1 MPLFGGKK
9 KGSKDNLT
17 DSQPN
22 STVNSSTRPGE
33 EPVSSNGTAKDVPRH
48 EPAPP
53 QPRPKLVFHCQQAH
67 GSPTGII
74 SGFTNVKELY
84 QKIAE
89 CYDMNVEEVG
99 MLFVGLGFIDPL
111 SHLHSVGFITNCH
124 LMF

>member
-9 KGSKDNLT
+9 KGSKDALAEN
-17 DSQPN
+17 QAN

-33 EPVSSNGTAKDVPRH
+33 DAVSSNGTAKNDVVQRN
-48 EPAPP
+48 EPPPP

-89 CYDMNVEEVG
+89 CYDMNVEEVSITS
-99 MLFVGLGFIDPL
+99 VGVLKLTVYFHFIPL
-111 SHLHSVGFITNCH
+111 SLCV
-124 LMF
+124 

>member
-9 KGSKDNLT
+9 NKSKDNLT
-17 DSQPN
+17 ENQQNLTSGSP
-22 STVNSSTRPGE
+22 TRPRDE
-33 EPVSSNGTAKDVPRH
+33 TPSSNGTAKNEVVQKN
-48 EPAPP
+48 ENSTP

-89 CYDMNVEEVG
+89 CYDMNVEDVSIFEG
-99 MLFVGLGFIDPL
+99 IFCCMSNLLY
-111 SHLHSVGFITNCH
+111 T
-124 LMF
+124 